1 MNLSDRDRQFIW
13 HPFTQHQTAKDSIA
27 IVSGQGI
34 YLTDEYGN
42 RYIDAISSWWTNLFG
57 HTHPFIS
64 QQIKNQLDSLEHVIF
79 SGFTHQP
86 AVDLVEKLIRT
97 LGNNQTKVFFSDNG
111 STSVE
116 VALKMAIQ
124 YRSNLGE
131 KTNTII
137 AFKNAYHGDTF
148 GSMSVGARG
157 VFNRPFEPFLFDV
170 SFVDLPDEANF
181 NRLLIDFEEIIR
193 TNKVAAF
200 IFEPLVQGS
209 AGMIMYKAE
218 YLDKLI
224 AIAQAH
230 DVICIADE
238 VMTGFGRTG
247 RIFASDY
254 LLNKPDIFCLSK
266 GITGGFMPLGV
277 TTCTQKIYDAFL
289 SDDKLKTFF
298 HGHSYTGNPLA
309 CAAANAS
316 MEVLSHNLPEIQALA
331 EWQRECGKKLQN
343 HPKVEHFRQLG
354 TIVAFEVKSDA
365 TSGYFNNLRDFLYD
379 NFIQRGVLLRP
390 LGNTVY
396 ILPPYIITKEELERV
411 YIVINEVLDLLD
423 NERLG

>member
-1 MNLSDRDRQFIW
+1 MNLSDRDRQSIW
-13 HPFTQHQTAKDSIA
+13 HPFTQHHVAKNSIA
-27 IVSGQGI
+27 IVNGKGV
-34 YLTDEYGN
+34 YLTDEPGN

-57 HTHPFIS
+57 HAHPFIS

-86 AVDLVEKLIRT
+86 AIDLAETLIRM
-97 LGNNQTKVFFSDNG
+97 LGDGQSKVFFSDNG

-124 YRSNLGE
+124 YWSNLGVE
-131 KTNTII
+131 RNTII

-148 GSMSVGARG
+148 GAMSVGARG
-157 VFNRPFEPFLFDV
+157 VFNQPFEPFLFDV

-181 NRLLIDFEEIIR
+181 SQVMNDFEDVLR
-193 TNKVAAF
+193 KKKVAAF

-209 AGMIMYKAE
+209 AGMLMYEAG
-218 YLDKLI
+218 YLDKMI
-224 AIAQAH
+224 AAARERE
-230 DVICIADE
+230 VICIADE

-247 RIFASDY
+247 KVFASDY
-254 LLNKPDIFCLSK
+254 LSHQPDIYCLSK

-316 MEVLSHNLPEIQALA
+316 MEVLVHSLPAIQALEA
-331 EWQRECGKKLQN
+331 WQREYSQKLKN
-343 HPKVEHFRQLG
+343 HPKVEHLRQTG
-354 TIVAFEVKSDA
+354 TIVAFEVKSGA
-365 TSGYFNNLRDFLYD
+365 AAGYFNNLRDFLYD

-396 ILPPYIITKEELERV
+396 VMPPYVITKEELENV
-411 YIVINEVLDLLD
+411 YVVIDEVLDLL
-423 NERLG
+423 NNQRLL